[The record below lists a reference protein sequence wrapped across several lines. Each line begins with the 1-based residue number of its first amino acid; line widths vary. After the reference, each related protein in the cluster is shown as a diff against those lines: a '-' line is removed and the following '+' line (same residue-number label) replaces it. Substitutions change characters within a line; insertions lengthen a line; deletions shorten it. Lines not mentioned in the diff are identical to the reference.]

1 MAMGVK
7 GTRDGI
13 VDLVDM
19 FGGASDER
27 PRRIVKE
34 NSTVIRRDRK
44 TIPEDVRVKT
54 SRSGEE

>member
-1 MAMGVK
+1 MGVK
-7 GTRDGI
+7 GTRNGI

-27 PRRIVKE
+27 PRLIVKE

-44 TIPEDVRVKT
+44 TLPEDVRVKA